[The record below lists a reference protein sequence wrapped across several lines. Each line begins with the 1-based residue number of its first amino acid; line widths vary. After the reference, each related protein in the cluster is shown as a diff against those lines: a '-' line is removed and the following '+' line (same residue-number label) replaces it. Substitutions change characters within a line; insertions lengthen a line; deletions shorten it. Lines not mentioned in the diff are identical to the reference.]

1 MQTLREMNVSDK
13 YNPARSDSVSA
24 SQPAPGDVA
33 PKGTPGTGEAICPE
47 CDGTGKINGK
57 RWQNC
62 ARPARTSPLA
72 RPSQANLR
80 NNAADPVL
88 RHCAVA
94 GSGLFRS
101 RPLAG
106 RATSADKRPPRA
118 R

>member
-1 MQTLREMNVSDK
+1 MKDEDQKALAKNKANHWTRKNRLRKPSSFLTADVSWELD
-13 YNPARSDSVSA
+13 AR
-24 SQPAPGDVA
+24 
-33 PKGTPGTGEAICPE
+33 
-47 CDGTGKINGK
+47 
-57 RWQNC
+57 QNC